1 MFRKLIGACVGR
13 AMIPTAFLPL
23 LLLWSCSTISGPPD
37 LKPVTVQ
44 PDDVQVERSR
54 WVGIGSYDACGLS
67 WGLDL
72 HQEGNRVTGKLLWE
86 TVRYD
91 LKATLT
97 DDGNLNARAR
107 KNSALNGIFPAPRFV
122 LVSLN
127 FGEAR
132 ATGSYAAET
141 EGPINCATAVELKRY
156 AADVAPVSF
165 VSSNEEKSPEPEQ
178 TSH

>member
-1 MFRKLIGACVGR
+1 MTVTAAQLSAVLRKL
-13 AMIPTAFLPL
+13 AFLPL
-23 LLLWSCSTISGPPD
+23 GLFWACSSVSGLSD
-37 LKPVTVQ
+37 LKPISVQ
-44 PDDVQVERSR
+44 PDDVRVERSR

-72 HQEGNRVTGKLLWE
+72 HQEGNRVAGKLLWE

-97 DDGNLNARAR
+97 DDGYLNAKAR

-127 FGEAR
+127 FGETEAI
-132 ATGSYAAET
+132 GSYAAET

-156 AADVAPVSF
+156 AADVTSVF
-165 VSSNEEKSPEPEQ
+165 FLNEEKSPELAQ

>member
-1 MFRKLIGACVGR
+1 
-13 AMIPTAFLPL
+13 MITKTAAGLPMAFLPL

-54 WVGIGSYDACGLS
+54 WVGIGGYDACGLS

-97 DDGNLNARAR
+97 DDVNVNARAR

-127 FGEAR
+127 FGETR
-132 ATGSYAAET
+132 ATGSYAAKT
-141 EGPINCATAVELKRY
+141 KGPNNCATAVELKRY
-156 AADVAPVSF
+156 AADVTPVSF

>member
-1 MFRKLIGACVGR
+1 
-13 AMIPTAFLPL
+13 MIPTAFLPL
-23 LLLWSCSTISGPPD
+23 LLLWACSTVSGPSD
-37 LKPVTVQ
+37 LKPVAGHL
-44 PDDVQVERSR
+44 DEAQVERSR

-107 KNSALNGIFPAPRFV
+107 KNSALDGIFPAPRFV
-122 LVSLN
+122 LVSLV
-127 FGEAR
+127 FGETR

-141 EGPINCATAVELKRY
+141 KGPNNCATAVDLKRY